1 MLRVRGQAGVMDR
14 LDLRVLRQS
23 LRQFGGVVKLL
34 GQAQVQ
40 RPRRA
45 SQASMGP
52 REEPNSVM
60 KYFARVISSRLVMMA
75 PPVTSKCPLIY
86 FVRLWT
92 TMSTPWVSGVIM
104 PGVKVLSTMTLAPC
118 LWAVSVIRSMSTTTV
133 SGLATIS
140 V

>member
-40 RPRRA
+40 R
-45 SQASMGP
+45 
-52 REEPNSVM
+52 
-60 KYFARVISSRLVMMA
+60 VISRLVMMA

-140 V
+140 G